1 MKPKEIIHNVIDFT
15 KRKLGRKKDGDY
27 YEEESSPDGAEDAAE
42 EISGEEKKELGL
54 NTDEGKQS
62 YLKGDHGKIFG
73 VSRPIVIGIGVFFL
87 LVFSLAFFYAS
98 SDTTPK
104 KADNKNQQQTIAD
117 ESTANATQA
126 GKLPDDYAKLR
137 QAEASKYPKGKPTT
151 GQTSAA
157 NGGQSTGD
165 RGNTVHAQR
174 LPASSTVG
182 ATPAIST
189 VPRASIVAP
198 PASYAS
204 SYRLPS
210 QEPSYSA
217 PAAPAR
223 TASSSSSG
231 GGSVIQKVA
240 DAAKEKFNAAIAF
253 FGGEDKSSGSGGS
266 SDGGSTPASSGG
278 SAAPASSGGGGAT
291 YTAPAE
297 NTIVAG
303 TTLPLMLMTGIS
315 TDSPGV
321 VYAQVLADVYD
332 SMGMNLMIPAGSQL
346 IGSCSGAA
354 NDSGRVPVTFS
365 QLVTPDGG
373 SWAIGNSI
381 VAGDG
386 AGYIGIQGVVHRHSG
401 DKFRQGLFNG
411 AITALASAA
420 ADRLTLTG
428 DALSALTDSTT
439 FQNTVTVDPGYTFNA
454 YVTQNIAF

>member
-15 KRKLGRKKDGDY
+15 KRKLGRKKDEEY
-27 YEEESSPDGAEDAAE
+27 YEESPDGAEDSAE
-42 EISGEEKKELGL
+42 AIGGEEKKELGL
-54 NTDEGKQS
+54 NTEEGKQS

-104 KADNKNQQQTIAD
+104 KAENKNQQQTIAD
-117 ESTANATQA
+117 ESTAAATGV

-137 QAEASKYPKGKPTT
+137 QAEASKYPKGKPTA
-151 GQTSAA
+151 GQTTA
-157 NGGQSTGD
+157 NGQSTGGSD
-165 RGNTVHAQR
+165 SQTVHAQR
-174 LPASSTVG
+174 LPASSTVS
-182 ATPAIST
+182 ATPAISA

-198 PASYAS
+198 PASYAA

-210 QEPSYSA
+210 QQASYSA
-217 PAAPAR
+217 PAAPAS
-223 TASSSSSG
+223 TASSSSG

-240 DAAKEKFNAAIAF
+240 EAAKEKFDAAIAF
-253 FGGEDKSSGSGGS
+253 FGGDSSSSGGGNTSGSGGES
-266 SDGGSTPASSGG
+266 TPSGGGNAPASSGG
-278 SAAPASSGGGGAT
+278 SSVT

-315 TDSPGV
+315 TDSPGI

-346 IGSCSGAA
+346 IGSCSASA
-354 NDSGRVPVTFS
+354 TDSGRVPVTFN

-373 SWAIGNSI
+373 SWAIGDSI

-386 AGYIGIQGVVHRHSG
+386 AGYIGIQGVVHRHAG
-401 DKFRQGLFNG
+401 DKLRQGLFNG
-411 AITALASAA
+411 AITALASSA

-439 FQNTVTVDPGYTFNA
+439 FKNTVTVDPGYTFNA

>member
-137 QAEASKYPKGKPTT
+137 QAEASKYPKGKPTA
-151 GQTSAA
+151 GQTTA
-157 NGGQSTGD
+157 NGQSTGGSD
-165 RGNTVHAQR
+165 SQTVHAQR
-174 LPASSTVG
+174 LPASSTVS
-182 ATPAIST
+182 ATPAISA

-198 PASYAS
+198 PASYAA

-210 QEPSYSA
+210 QETSYSA
-217 PAAPAR
+217 PAAQ
-223 TASSSSSG
+223 ASTFSSSG
-231 GGSVIQKVA
+231 SVIEKVKE
-240 DAAKEKFNAAIAF
+240 AAKEKFDAAIAF
-253 FGGEDKSSGSGGS
+253 FGGDSSAGSGGSSGSGGETPAS
-266 SDGGSTPASSGG
+266 GGSSTPASS
-278 SAAPASSGGGGAT
+278 SGGGVT